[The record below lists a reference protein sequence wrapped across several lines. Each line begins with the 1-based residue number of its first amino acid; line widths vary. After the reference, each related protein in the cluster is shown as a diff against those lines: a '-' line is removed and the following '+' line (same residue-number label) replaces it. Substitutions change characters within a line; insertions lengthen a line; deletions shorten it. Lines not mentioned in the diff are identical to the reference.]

1 MKTLRLNTFPAR
13 YIDNWNNLPDNLV
26 CSKSVDTFKKDFAS
40 YGEEQDLT
48 TVLTSRDE
56 FNRKA
61 EASRENV

>member
-13 YIDNWNNLPDNLV
+13 YIYNWNNLPDNLV
-26 CSKSVDTFKKDFAS
+26 CSKSVDTFKKDLAS
-40 YGEEQDLT
+40 YEEEQDLT

-61 EASRENV
+61 EASSENV